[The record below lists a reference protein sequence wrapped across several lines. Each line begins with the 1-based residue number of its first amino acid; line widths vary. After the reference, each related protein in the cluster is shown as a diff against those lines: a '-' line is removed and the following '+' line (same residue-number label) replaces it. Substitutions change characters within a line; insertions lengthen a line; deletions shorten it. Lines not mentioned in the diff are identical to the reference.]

1 MTAIAMPSAGRA
13 ETIDEVLE
21 RMALIESSLPPSD
34 GVATFNR
41 MYTHVTRLVRDA
53 VDADQFLSGDFL
65 ERLDVHFA
73 NLFFDAHA
81 ADAVGAPVAP
91 AWAPLFEA
99 RRKPDTHPIQFALAG
114 MNAHICHDLPFA
126 VVATCQEFG
135 IVPEDHSPEHQDF
148 TRTNDVLASATD
160 EIKAWFCSGLV
171 ARLDEMGGRVDDGF
185 AMFGIHVARAAAW
198 EGSQMIWQLTD
209 NPTMDKLFRGSLSR
223 GVALASRGILL

>member
-1 MTAIAMPSAGRA
+1 MTTIAMPSAGRA

-21 RMALIESSLPPSD
+21 RMALIESSLPPSE

-91 AWAPLFEA
+91 AWTPLFEA
-99 RRKPDTHPIQFALAG
+99 RRKPAASSHAW
-114 MNAHICHDLPFA
+114 
-126 VVATCQEFG
+126 
-135 IVPEDHSPEHQDF
+135 
-148 TRTNDVLASATD
+148 TR
-160 EIKAWFCSGLV
+160 C
-171 ARLDEMGGRVDDGF
+171 
-185 AMFGIHVARAAAW
+185 AAASTTASPCSASMW
-198 EGSQMIWQLTD
+198 
-209 NPTMDKLFRGSLSR
+209 
-223 GVALASRGILL
+223 LAPPPGRARR